1 MQCYNITLH
10 LGSPMDRHTAPVA
23 RCAGENGM
31 SVDGAGWTDERIE
44 RLKSLWAGGLSAS
57 QIAAE
62 LGGVTRNA
70 VIGKVHRLGL
80 SRRVTTATKPR
91 APRSPRLQ
99 RSSRF
104 GPMASV
110 RHRGNLALASPEIDY
125 VDEQVEV
132 TAEIVPLAR
141 YLTLAELEPSSCR
154 WPIGDPASPE
164 FRFCGAPALP
174 GESYCR
180 ACARKAY
187 QTTTPRSSISGQ
199 RFNTGRGFRP

>member
-1 MQCYNITLH
+1 
-10 LGSPMDRHTAPVA
+10 
-23 RCAGENGM
+23 M
-31 SVDGAGWTDERIE
+31 SLDGAGWTDERVE
-44 RLKSLWAGGLSAS
+44 RLKSLWTQGLSAS

-80 SRRVTTATKPR
+80 SGRATTAAKPR
-91 APRSPRLQ
+91 APRLQ
-99 RSSRF
+99 KPSRF
-104 GPMASV
+104 RPVGNGL
-110 RHRGNLALASPEIDY
+110 HRGNLALTSPDIAY
-125 VDEQVEV
+125 VEEVRV

-154 WPIGDPASPE
+154 WPIGDPSSPD

-187 QTTTPRSSISGQ
+187 QTHGSHSQSRQRRVNSSR
-199 RFNTGRGFRP
+199 RFG